1 MHVLLYKSIRKST
14 GKLWQ
19 LAQLAPCAYNVRFGL
34 LFLHMSIW
42 PVMMEALF
50 FTVATATVSVCG
62 LSFDGG
68 GDATAPRSFSCG
80 QSKATCPG
88 WPHVQHTRR
97 SPRLWYT
104 RAGEVTLQMANP
116 AAVEASSRRPVAS
129 SRLVFGHGQNS
140 NLFLQFRNLFPEF
153 LNSPASTTAADCV
166 WSLSIAIKSRAHSTA
181 LSSNFASSKALSCLL
196 TTRELPLPL
205 AGVARGLW

>member
-1 MHVLLYKSIRKST
+1 M
-14 GKLWQ
+14 
-19 LAQLAPCAYNVRFGL
+19 
-34 LFLHMSIW
+34 
-42 PVMMEALF
+42 
-50 FTVATATVSVCG
+50 ATATVSVCG

-68 GDATAPRSFSCG
+68 GDATAPPLVFLWAIKSYVPRL
-80 QSKATCPG
+80 ATCP
-88 WPHVQHTRR
+88 TY
-97 SPRLWYT
+97 SAFSRLWYT

-116 AAVEASSRRPVAS
+116 AAVEAPSRRPVAS

-140 NLFLQFRNLFPEF
+140 NLFRQFRNLFPEF

-205 AGVARGLW
+205 AGVARGLWQTYALIVGHVFSS

>member
-1 MHVLLYKSIRKST
+1 MLGGPFWGGGGVQSFHDSCQLWGSRKQDVMHVLLYKSIRKST

-97 SPRLWYT
+97 SPACGIRGLGKSRCRWPTPRQLKHRLGV
-104 RAGEVTLQMANP
+104 RLP
-116 AAVEASSRRPVAS
+116 
-129 SRLVFGHGQNS
+129 RLVW
-140 NLFLQFRNLFPEF
+140 FLDMVRTVTCSFSSEICF
-153 LNSPASTTAADCV
+153 
-166 WSLSIAIKSRAHSTA
+166 
-181 LSSNFASSKALSCLL
+181 LSS
-196 TTRELPLPL
+196 
-205 AGVARGLW
+205 